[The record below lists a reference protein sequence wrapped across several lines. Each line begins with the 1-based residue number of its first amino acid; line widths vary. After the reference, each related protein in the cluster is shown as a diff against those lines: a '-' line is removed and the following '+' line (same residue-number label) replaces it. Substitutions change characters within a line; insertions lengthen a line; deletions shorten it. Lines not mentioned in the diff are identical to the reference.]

1 MSGGILPST
10 CKMNEDKAV
19 VLVLQEP
26 TFTLTFTRW
35 LSRSTYP
42 QWLTFKGS
50 LQEQRGGRF
59 KLFISACSQ
68 SWPKGSPC
76 SF

>member
-42 QWLTFKGS
+42 QWLAFKGS
-50 LQEQRGGRF
+50 LQEEGR
-59 KLFISACSQ
+59 
-68 SWPKGSPC
+68 
-76 SF
+76 